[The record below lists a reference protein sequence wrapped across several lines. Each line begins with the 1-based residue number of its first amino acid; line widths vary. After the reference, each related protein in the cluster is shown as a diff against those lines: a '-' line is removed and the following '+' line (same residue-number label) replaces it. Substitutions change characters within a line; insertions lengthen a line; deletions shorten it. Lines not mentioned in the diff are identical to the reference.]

1 MSGHRCASIHALA
14 ISMNQPTFL
23 GWIAIVLFGAT
34 LPSQACQLPSEAKDS
49 ADPWGVLPLTQ
60 ASTRASTRALGAP
73 SCSASACH
81 GGPAAGVSSVRAS
94 RGSEYPLWIE
104 SDPHARSWRTLNS
117 DRSVEILER
126 LRILI
131 DGKIANPSAYQNC
144 LACHNTSTELTSD
157 GISPAIPEGVG
168 CEACHGPAEMWRDTH
183 YQGPGSVQV
192 AIDQLGMVNTAS
204 ELVRAK
210 ACSLCHV
217 GGPDRDMNHDIIAAG
232 HPALYF
238 DYATYLKAYPK
249 HWREKTDNPSA
260 LALERW
266 LIGQVTK
273 ADSELELIETRI
285 ASTHPHSIWPE
296 FSNQQCT
303 SCHQPLNKSTQNPII
318 QEAKVV
324 PGIPLQLGKAS
335 IRMWNLEGLESID
348 RIQGF
353 DSVGTNELLDSLQ
366 RSLSGGHATR
376 EDLEGLRE
384 KIEAKRLQLQGVFP
398 RSSNARSGPRGAT
411 WTLEQHRSWTR
422 EKWNSAAASGNWE
435 QAALAYLSTL
445 ASSPPE
451 EADAPLQRLRNR
463 LVFPESTQSPVFP
476 SNKAGSVRPDGLQSK
491 SRTSDLW
498 ASDPWVSDLVLLLKV
513 LGP

>member
-1 MSGHRCASIHALA
+1 MTK
-14 ISMNQPTFL
+14 NQPLFW
-23 GWIAIVLFGAT
+23 GWIAVVLVGAT
-34 LPSQACQLPSEAKDS
+34 LPSQAYQIPTELAES
-49 ADPWGVLPLTQ
+49 ADPWGVLPL
-60 ASTRASTRALGAP
+60 TRASTRALGAP

-81 GGPAAGVSSVRAS
+81 GGPAAGVSSVGAS

-126 LRILI
+126 LQILI
-131 DGKIANPSAYQNC
+131 DGKIANPAAYKNC

-157 GISPAIPEGVG
+157 GILPAIPEGVG
-168 CEACHGPAEMWRDTH
+168 CEACHGPAEAWRDSH
-183 YQGPGSVQV
+183 YQGLGSVQI
-192 AIDQLGMVNTAS
+192 AIDQLGMVNTDS
-204 ELVRAK
+204 EPVRAK

-249 HWREKTDNPSA
+249 HWREEPRNAPA

-285 ASTHPHSIWPE
+285 ASAHPHSTWPE

-303 SCHQPLNKSTQNPII
+303 SCHQPLEKSTPV
-318 QEAKVV
+318 KST
-324 PGIPLQLGKAS
+324 PGPLGKAA

-348 RIQGF
+348 RVQGT
-353 DSVGTNELLDSLQ
+353 DSVGTNDLLDSLQ
-366 RSLSGGHATR
+366 GSLSGGYKTT
-376 EDLEGLRE
+376 EDLEGLLG
-384 KIEAKRLQLQGVFP
+384 KIDAKRLQLQGVFP
-398 RSSNARSGPRGAT
+398 RTSKAGSGSVGPT
-411 WTLEQHRSWTR
+411 WSLEQHRAWTR
-422 EKWNSAAASGNWE
+422 EKWNLAMDSGNWE

-451 EADAPLQRLRNR
+451 EAIAPLQSLRNR
-463 LVFPESTQSPVFP
+463 LVFPESTQSPIFP
-476 SNKAGSVRPDGLQSK
+476 KIKSGEAHSDGLQSD
-491 SRTSDLW
+491 SWLADL
-498 ASDPWVSDLVLLLKV
+498 ALLLKV

>member
-1 MSGHRCASIHALA
+1 
-14 ISMNQPTFL
+14 MNQPLFW
-23 GWIAIVLFGAT
+23 GWIAVVLVGAT
-34 LPSQACQLPSEAKDS
+34 LPSQAYQIPSELMES
-49 ADPWGVLPLTQ
+49 ADPWGVLPL
-60 ASTRASTRALGAP
+60 TRASTRALGAP

-81 GGPAAGVSSVRAS
+81 GGPAAGVSSVGAS

-126 LRILI
+126 LQILI
-131 DGKIANPSAYQNC
+131 DGKIANPAAYKNC

-157 GISPAIPEGVG
+157 GILPAIPEGVG
-168 CEACHGPAEMWRDTH
+168 CEACHGPAEAWRDSH
-183 YQGPGSVQV
+183 YQGPGSVQI
-192 AIDQLGMVNTAS
+192 AIDQLGLVNTAS
-204 ELVRAK
+204 EPVRAK

-249 HWREKTDNPSA
+249 HWREEPRNPPA

-285 ASTHPHSIWPE
+285 ASTHPHSTWPE

-303 SCHQPLNKSTQNPII
+303 SCHQPLEKSTPV
-318 QEAKVV
+318 KSTPVKST
-324 PGIPLQLGKAS
+324 PGSLFQAARVIPRTPLPLGKAS
-335 IRMWNLEGLESID
+335 IRMWNLEGLVSID
-348 RIQGF
+348 RIQGS
-353 DSVGTNELLDSLQ
+353 DSVGTNDLIDSLQ
-366 RSLSGGHATR
+366 RSLSEGQTTT

-398 RSSNARSGPRGAT
+398 RTSKAGSGSVVPT
-411 WTLEQHRSWTR
+411 WSLEQHRALTR
-422 EKWNSAAASGNWE
+422 EKWSLAMDSGNWE

-445 ASSPPE
+445 ASSPPH
-451 EADAPLQRLRNR
+451 EANAPMQRLRNR
-463 LVFPESTQSPVFP
+463 LVFPESTQSPIFP
-476 SNKAGSVRPDGLQSK
+476 TNKPGEANSDGLQSD
-491 SRTSDLW
+491 SRSTDLL
-498 ASDPWVSDLVLLLKV
+498 ASDPWLADLALLLKV

>member
-1 MSGHRCASIHALA
+1 
-14 ISMNQPTFL
+14 MNQPFFW
-23 GWIAIVLFGAT
+23 GWIAVVLVWAT
-34 LPSQACQLPSEAKDS
+34 LPSQAYQIPSEPMES

-60 ASTRASTRALGAP
+60 ASTRASTRTLGAP

-81 GGPAAGVSSVRAS
+81 GGPAAGVSSIQAL

-168 CEACHGPAEMWRDTH
+168 CESCHGPAATWRDSH

-210 ACSLCHV
+210 ACSLCHI

-249 HWREKTDNPSA
+249 HWREETDNPSA

-273 ADSELELIETRI
+273 ADSELELIESRI
-285 ASTHPHSIWPE
+285 ASAHPHSIWPE

-303 SCHQPLNKSTQNPII
+303 SCHQPLEKSTPEKSTPEKSTQSPFI
-318 QEAKVV
+318 QAARVLSG
-324 PGIPLQLGKAS
+324 PPLQLGKAS
-335 IRMWNLEGLESID
+335 IRMWNLEGLVSID

-353 DSVGTNELLDSLQ
+353 DPANTNDLLDAIQ
-366 RSLSGGHATR
+366 RSLSGGQTTT
-376 EDLEGLRE
+376 EDLDGLRAS
-384 KIEAKRLQLQGVFP
+384 IEAKRLQLQGVFP
-398 RSSNARSGPRGAT
+398 RSSDARSGPRGPT
-411 WTLEQHRSWTR
+411 WTLGQHRSWTR

-476 SNKAGSVRPDGLQSK
+476 TNKAGSARPDGLQSK
-491 SRTSDLW
+491 SGTSDLR
-498 ASDPWVSDLVLLLKV
+498 ATDPWVSDLVLLLKV

>member
-1 MSGHRCASIHALA
+1 M
-14 ISMNQPTFL
+14 
-23 GWIAIVLFGAT
+23 
-34 LPSQACQLPSEAKDS
+34 ES
-49 ADPWGVLPLTQ
+49 ADPWGVLPLTR

-81 GGPAAGVSSVRAS
+81 GGPAAGISSAHAL

-126 LRILI
+126 LQILI
-131 DGKIANPSAYQNC
+131 DGKIANTSGYQNC

-157 GISPAIPEGVG
+157 GILAAIPEGVG
-168 CEACHGPAEMWRDTH
+168 CEACHGPAEAWRDSH
-183 YQGPGSVQV
+183 YQGPVSVQM
-192 AIDQLGMVNTAS
+192 AIDHLGMVNTAS

-249 HWREKTDNPSA
+249 HWREEPHSPPATA
-260 LALERW
+260 LGRW

-285 ASTHPHSIWPE
+285 ASAHPHSTWPE

-303 SCHQPLNKSTQNPII
+303 SCHQPLEKSTPV
-318 QEAKVV
+318 KST
-324 PGIPLQLGKAS
+324 PGSLFQAARVTSGTPLQLGKAS
-335 IRMWNLEGLESID
+335 IRMWNLEGLVSTD
-348 RIQGF
+348 RIQGS
-353 DSVGTNELLDSLQ
+353 DSVGTNDLIDSLQ
-366 RSLSGGHATR
+366 RSLSGGQTTT
-376 EDLEGLRE
+376 EDLEGLLA

-398 RSSNARSGPRGAT
+398 RTSNARSGSMVPT

-422 EKWNSAAASGNWE
+422 EKWNSSAASGNWE

-451 EADAPLQRLRNR
+451 EAKAPLQRLRSR
-463 LVFPESTQSPVFP
+463 LVFPESTQSPIFP
-476 SNKAGSVRPDGLQSK
+476 TSKSGEVNSDGLQS
-491 SRTSDLW
+491 
-498 ASDPWVSDLVLLLKV
+498 DPWVADLVLLLKV

>member
-1 MSGHRCASIHALA
+1 
-14 ISMNQPTFL
+14 MNQPFFW
-23 GWIAIVLFGAT
+23 GWIAVVLVGASI
-34 LPSQACQLPSEAKDS
+34 PSQASPIPSEPMEY
-49 ADPWGVLPLTQ
+49 ADPWGVLRLTQ
-60 ASTRASTRALGAP
+60 ASTRASTSTRALGAT

-81 GGPAAGVSSVRAS
+81 GGPAAGVSSVHAS

-144 LACHNTSTELTSD
+144 LACHNTSIELTSD

-168 CEACHGPAEMWRDTH
+168 CEACHGPAETWRDSH
-183 YQGPGSVQV
+183 YQGPGSVQA

-210 ACSLCHV
+210 ACSLCHI

-249 HWREKTDNPSA
+249 HWREETDNPPS

-273 ADSELELIETRI
+273 ADSELELIESRI
-285 ASTHPHSIWPE
+285 ASAHPHSIWPE

-303 SCHQPLNKSTQNPII
+303 SCHQLLEKSSPGKSSPGKSVQNRPTQSA
-318 QEAKVV
+318 QVV
-324 PGIPLQLGKAS
+324 PGSPLQLGKAS

-348 RIQGF
+348 RIQGL
-353 DSVGTNELLDSLQ
+353 DPANTKDLLNALQ
-366 RSLSGGHATR
+366 RSVSGGHPTT
-376 EDLEGLRE
+376 EDHEGLRE
-384 KIEAKRLQLQGVFP
+384 KIEAKRLQLQRVFP
-398 RSSNARSGPRGAT
+398 RSKNAGSGPMVPT

-463 LVFPESTQSPVFP
+463 LVFPKSTQSPVFP
-476 SNKAGSVRPDGLQSK
+476 TMKEGEVSPDGLQSN

-498 ASDPWVSDLVLLLKV
+498 ASDPWVLDLVLLLKV

>member
-1 MSGHRCASIHALA
+1 M
-14 ISMNQPTFL
+14 
-23 GWIAIVLFGAT
+23 
-34 LPSQACQLPSEAKDS
+34 ES
-49 ADPWGVLPLTQ
+49 ADPWGVLPL
-60 ASTRASTRALGAP
+60 TRASTRALGAP

-81 GGPAAGVSSVRAS
+81 GGPAAGVSSVRAL

-117 DRSVEILER
+117 DRSLEILER

-157 GISPAIPEGVG
+157 GILPAIPEGVG
-168 CEACHGPAEMWRDTH
+168 CEACHGPAEAWRDSH

-249 HWREKTDNPSA
+249 HWREEPNGPPA

-285 ASTHPHSIWPE
+285 ASAHPHSTWPE

-303 SCHQPLNKSTQNPII
+303 SCHQPIEKSTPVQST
-318 QEAKVV
+318 
-324 PGIPLQLGKAS
+324 PGSLFQSARVTPLTPSQLGKAS
-335 IRMWNLEGLESID
+335 IRMWNLEGLVSID
-348 RIQGF
+348 RIQGS
-353 DSVGTNELLDSLQ
+353 DSVGTSDLIGSLQ
-366 RSLSGGHATR
+366 RSLSGGQNPT
-376 EDLEGLRE
+376 EDLEGLLA

-398 RSSNARSGPRGAT
+398 RTSNARSGSMVPT

-445 ASSPPE
+445 ASCPPE
-451 EADAPLQRLRNR
+451 EAIVPLQRLRNR
-463 LVFPESTQSPVFP
+463 LVFPESTQSPIFP
-476 SNKAGSVRPDGLQSK
+476 TSKSGEVNSDGLQSD
-491 SRTSDLW
+491 SWVADL
-498 ASDPWVSDLVLLLKV
+498 ALLLKV

>member
-1 MSGHRCASIHALA
+1 
-14 ISMNQPTFL
+14 MNQPLFW
-23 GWIAIVLFGAT
+23 GWIAVVLVGAT
-34 LPSQACQLPSEAKDS
+34 LPSQAYQIPSGPMES
-49 ADPWGVLPLTQ
+49 ADPWGVLPL
-60 ASTRASTRALGAP
+60 TRASTRALGAP

-81 GGPAAGVSSVRAS
+81 GGPSAGVSSVGAL

-157 GISPAIPEGVG
+157 GILPAIPEGVG
-168 CEACHGPAEMWRDTH
+168 CEACHGPAEAWRDSH

-249 HWREKTDNPSA
+249 HWREEPRSLPV

-285 ASTHPHSIWPE
+285 ASAHPHSTWPE

-303 SCHQPLNKSTQNPII
+303 SCHQPLEKPTQLKST
-318 QEAKVV
+318 
-324 PGIPLQLGKAS
+324 PGSLFQSARVTSGTSLQPGKAS
-335 IRMWNLEGLESID
+335 LRMWNLEGLVSID

-353 DSVGTNELLDSLQ
+353 DSVGTNDLLDSLQ
-366 RSLSGGHATR
+366 RSISGGYNTP

-384 KIEAKRLQLQGVFP
+384 KIEAKRFQLQGVFP
-398 RSSNARSGPRGAT
+398 RTSNARSGSMVPT

-422 EKWNSAAASGNWE
+422 EKWNSAAGTGNWE

-451 EADAPLQRLRNR
+451 EAIAPLQRLRNR
-463 LVFPESTQSPVFP
+463 LVFPETTQSPIFP
-476 SNKAGSVRPDGLQSK
+476 TNKSGEVNSDGLQS
-491 SRTSDLW
+491 
-498 ASDPWVSDLVLLLKV
+498 DPWVADLALLLKV

>member
-1 MSGHRCASIHALA
+1 M
-14 ISMNQPTFL
+14 SMNQPLFW
-23 GWIAIVLFGAT
+23 GWIAVVLVGAT
-34 LPSQACQLPSEAKDS
+34 LPSQAYQIPSGPTES

-60 ASTRASTRALGAP
+60 ASTQASTRALGAP

-81 GGPAAGVSSVRAS
+81 GGPAAGVSSVGAL

-126 LRILI
+126 LQILI

-144 LACHNTSTELTSD
+144 LACHNTTTELTSD
-157 GISPAIPEGVG
+157 GILPAIPEGVG
-168 CEACHGPAEMWRDTH
+168 CEACHGPAEAWRDSH

-192 AIDQLGMVNTAS
+192 AIDQLGMVDTAS

-249 HWREKTDNPSA
+249 HWREEPHSPPAT
-260 LALERW
+260 ALERW

-285 ASTHPHSIWPE
+285 ASAHPHSTWPE

-303 SCHQPLNKSTQNPII
+303 SCHQPLEKPTPLKST
-318 QEAKVV
+318 
-324 PGIPLQLGKAS
+324 PGSLFQAARVTSGTPLPLGKAS
-335 IRMWNLEGLESID
+335 IRMWNLEGLVSID
-348 RIQGF
+348 RIQGS
-353 DSVGTNELLDSLQ
+353 DSVGTNDLIDSLQ
-366 RSLSGGHATR
+366 RSLSGGQTTT
-376 EDLEGLRE
+376 EDLEGLLA

-398 RSSNARSGPRGAT
+398 RTSIARSGSMVPT

-422 EKWNSAAASGNWE
+422 EKWNSAEASGNWE

-445 ASSPPE
+445 SCSPPE
-451 EADAPLQRLRNR
+451 EAIAPLQRLRNR
-463 LVFPESTQSPVFP
+463 LVFPESTQSPIFP
-476 SNKAGSVRPDGLQSK
+476 TNKSGEVNSDGLQS
-491 SRTSDLW
+491 
-498 ASDPWVSDLVLLLKV
+498 DPWVADLALLLKV

>member
-1 MSGHRCASIHALA
+1 M
-14 ISMNQPTFL
+14 SMNQPLFW
-23 GWIAIVLFGAT
+23 GWIAVVLVGAT
-34 LPSQACQLPSEAKDS
+34 LPSQAYQIPTELAES
-49 ADPWGVLPLTQ
+49 ADPWGVLPL
-60 ASTRASTRALGAP
+60 TRASTRALGAP

-81 GGPAAGVSSVRAS
+81 GGPAAGVSSVGAS

-126 LRILI
+126 LQILI
-131 DGKIANPSAYQNC
+131 DGKIANPAAYKNC

-157 GISPAIPEGVG
+157 GILPAIPEGVG
-168 CEACHGPAEMWRDTH
+168 CEACHGPAEAWRDSH
-183 YQGPGSVQV
+183 YQGPGSVQI

-204 ELVRAK
+204 EPVRAK

-238 DYATYLKAYPK
+238 DYATYLNAYPK
-249 HWREKTDNPSA
+249 HWREEPRNPPA

-285 ASTHPHSIWPE
+285 ASAHPHSTWPE

-303 SCHQPLNKSTQNPII
+303 SCHQPLEKSTPV
-318 QEAKVV
+318 KST
-324 PGIPLQLGKAS
+324 PGPLFQAARVTPGTPLQLGKAS
-335 IRMWNLEGLESID
+335 IRMWNLEGLVSID
-348 RIQGF
+348 RVQGT
-353 DSVGTNELLDSLQ
+353 DSVGTNDLLDSLQ
-366 RSLSGGHATR
+366 RSLSGGHKTT
-376 EDLEGLRE
+376 EDLEGLLG
-384 KIEAKRLQLQGVFP
+384 KIDAKRLQLQGVFP
-398 RSSNARSGPRGAT
+398 RTSKAGSGSVVPT
-411 WTLEQHRSWTR
+411 WSLEQHRAWTR
-422 EKWNSAAASGNWE
+422 EKWNLATATGNWE

-451 EADAPLQRLRNR
+451 EAIAPLQSLRNR
-463 LVFPESTQSPVFP
+463 LVFPESTQSPIFP
-476 SNKAGSVRPDGLQSK
+476 KSKSGEANSDGLQSD
-491 SRTSDLW
+491 SRSTDLL
-498 ASDPWVSDLVLLLKV
+498 ASDPWLADLALLLKV

>member
-1 MSGHRCASIHALA
+1 M
-14 ISMNQPTFL
+14 SMNQPLFW
-23 GWIAIVLFGAT
+23 GWIAVVLVGAT
-34 LPSQACQLPSEAKDS
+34 LPSQAYQIPSELTES
-49 ADPWGVLPLTQ
+49 ADPWGVLPLT
-60 ASTRASTRALGAP
+60 RASTRSLGAP

-81 GGPAAGVSSVRAS
+81 GGPAAGVSSVGAS

-126 LRILI
+126 LQILI
-131 DGKIANPSAYQNC
+131 DGKIANPAAYKNC

-157 GISPAIPEGVG
+157 GILPAIPEGVG
-168 CEACHGPAEMWRDTH
+168 CEACHGPAEAWRDSH
-183 YQGPGSVQV
+183 YQGPGSVQI
-192 AIDQLGMVNTAS
+192 AIDQLGLVNTAS
-204 ELVRAK
+204 EPVRAK

-249 HWREKTDNPSA
+249 HWREEPRNPPA

-285 ASTHPHSIWPE
+285 ASAHTHSTWPE

-303 SCHQPLNKSTQNPII
+303 SCHQPLEKSTP
-318 QEAKVV
+318 VTST
-324 PGIPLQLGKAS
+324 PGPFFQAARVTPGTPLPLGKAA
-335 IRMWNLEGLESID
+335 IRMWNLEGLVSID
-348 RIQGF
+348 RVQGT
-353 DSVGTNELLDSLQ
+353 DSVGTNDLLDSLQ
-366 RSLSGGHATR
+366 RSLSGGHKTT

-384 KIEAKRLQLQGVFP
+384 KIDAKRLQLQGVFP
-398 RSSNARSGPRGAT
+398 RTSKAGSGSVVPT
-411 WTLEQHRSWTR
+411 WSLEQHRAWTR
-422 EKWNSAAASGNWE
+422 EKWNLATATGNWE

-451 EADAPLQRLRNR
+451 EANAPMQSLRNR
-463 LVFPESTQSPVFP
+463 LVFPESTQSPIFP
-476 SNKAGSVRPDGLQSK
+476 KSKSGEANSDGLQSD
-491 SRTSDLW
+491 SWLADL
-498 ASDPWVSDLVLLLKV
+498 ALLLKV

>member
-1 MSGHRCASIHALA
+1 
-14 ISMNQPTFL
+14 MNQPLFW
-23 GWIAIVLFGAT
+23 GWIAVVLVGAT
-34 LPSQACQLPSEAKDS
+34 LPSQAYQIPSGPMES

-60 ASTRASTRALGAP
+60 ASTRALGAP

-81 GGPAAGVSSVRAS
+81 GGPAAGVSSVGAS

-126 LRILI
+126 LQILI
-131 DGKIANPSAYQNC
+131 DGKIANPAAYKNC

-157 GISPAIPEGVG
+157 GILPAIPEGVG
-168 CEACHGPAEMWRDTH
+168 CEACHGPSEAWRDSH
-183 YQGPGSVQV
+183 YQGPGSVQI
-192 AIDQLGMVNTAS
+192 AIDQLGLVNTAS
-204 ELVRAK
+204 EPVRAK

-249 HWREKTDNPSA
+249 HWREEPRNPPA

-285 ASTHPHSIWPE
+285 ASAHPHSTWPE

-303 SCHQPLNKSTQNPII
+303 SCHQPLEKSTPV
-318 QEAKVV
+318 KST
-324 PGIPLQLGKAS
+324 PGPLFQAARVTPGTPFPLGKAS
-335 IRMWNLEGLESID
+335 IRMWNLEGLVSID
-348 RIQGF
+348 RIQGT
-353 DSVGTNELLDSLQ
+353 DSVGTNDFLDSLQ
-366 RSLSGGHATR
+366 RSLAGGLTTT
-376 EDLEGLRE
+376 EDLKGLRD
-384 KIEAKRLQLQGVFP
+384 KIDAKRLQLQGVFP
-398 RSSNARSGPRGAT
+398 RTSKAGSGSVGPT
-411 WTLEQHRSWTR
+411 WSLEQHRAWTR
-422 EKWNSAAASGNWE
+422 EKWNLATATGNWE

-451 EADAPLQRLRNR
+451 EAIAPLQSLRNR
-463 LVFPESTQSPVFP
+463 LVFPESTQSPIFP
-476 SNKAGSVRPDGLQSK
+476 KSKSGEANSDGLQSD
-491 SRTSDLW
+491 SRSTDLL
-498 ASDPWVSDLVLLLKV
+498 ASDQWLADLALLLKV

>member
-1 MSGHRCASIHALA
+1 MAMSL
-14 ISMNQPTFL
+14 NQLFSW
-23 GWIAIVLFGAT
+23 GWIAVALVGAT
-34 LPSQACQLPSEAKDS
+34 LPSQACQLPSGAADS
-49 ADPWGVLPLTQ
+49 VDPWGVLPLTQ

-81 GGPAAGVSSVRAS
+81 GGPAAGVSSIRAS

-117 DRSVEILER
+117 DLSVEILER

-131 DGKIANPSAYQNC
+131 GGKIANPAAYKNC

-168 CEACHGPAEMWRDTH
+168 CEACHGPAETWRDSH
-183 YQGPGSVQV
+183 YQGPGSVQA

-204 ELVRAK
+204 EPVRAK

-249 HWREKTDNPSA
+249 HWREEPRNPPA

-273 ADSELELIETRI
+273 ADSELELIESRI
-285 ASTHPHSIWPE
+285 ASAHPHSIWPE

-303 SCHQPLNKSTQNPII
+303 SCHQPLNKSTPEKSTPEKSTQSPII
-318 QEAKVV
+318 QASRVV
-324 PGIPLQLGKAS
+324 PGPTLQLGKAS
-335 IRMWNLEGLESID
+335 IRMWNLEGLVSID

-353 DSVGTNELLDSLQ
+353 DSANTNDLLDSLQ
-366 RSLSGGHATR
+366 RSLSGGQTTT
-376 EDLEGLRE
+376 EDSEGLRG
-384 KIEAKRLQLQGVFP
+384 KIEAKRLQLQSVFP
-398 RSSNARSGPRGAT
+398 RSSDARAGPSVPT
-411 WTLEQHRSWTR
+411 WTFEQHRSWTR

-445 ASSPPE
+445 ASSPPQ
-451 EADAPLQRLRNR
+451 EANAPLQRLRTQ

-476 SNKAGSVRPDGLQSK
+476 TNKAGAVRPDGLQSK
-491 SRTSDLW
+491 SKTSVLW
-498 ASDPWVSDLVLLLKV
+498 ASDSWEADVVLLLKV

>member
-1 MSGHRCASIHALA
+1 M
-14 ISMNQPTFL
+14 SMNQPLFW
-23 GWIAIVLFGAT
+23 GWIAVVLVGAT
-34 LPSQACQLPSEAKDS
+34 LPSQAYQNPSGPVGS

-60 ASTRASTRALGAP
+60 ASNRALGAP

-81 GGPAAGVSSVRAS
+81 GGPAAGVSSVHAL

-126 LRILI
+126 LQILI

-144 LACHNTSTELTSD
+144 LACHNTSTALTSD
-157 GISPAIPEGVG
+157 GILPAIPEGVG
-168 CEACHGPAEMWRDTH
+168 CEACHGPAEAWRDLH
-183 YQGPGSVQV
+183 YQGPGSVQA
-192 AIDQLGMVNTAS
+192 AIEQLGMVNTAS
-204 ELVRAK
+204 ERVRAK

-249 HWREKTDNPSA
+249 HWREETHNPSA

-285 ASTHPHSIWPE
+285 ASAHPHSIWPE

-303 SCHQPLNKSTQNPII
+303 SCHQPLEKPTQNPF
-318 QEAKVV
+318 
-324 PGIPLQLGKAS
+324 IPATRATPRTPSQLGKAS
-335 IRMWNLEGLESID
+335 IRMWNLEGLVSID
-348 RIQGF
+348 RIQGS
-353 DSVGTNELLDSLQ
+353 DSVSTNELLDSLQ
-366 RSLSGGHATR
+366 RSLSGGYTTT

-384 KIEAKRLQLQGVFP
+384 KIEAKRLQLQGVYP
-398 RSSNARSGPRGAT
+398 RTSNARSGFMVPI
-411 WTLEQHRSWTR
+411 WTQEQHRSWTR
-422 EKWNSAAASGNWE
+422 EKWNSAMDSGNWE

-445 ASSPPE
+445 ASSPPG
-451 EADAPLQRLRNR
+451 EAIAPLQRLRNQ
-463 LVFPESTQSPVFP
+463 LVFPESMQSPIFP
-476 SNKAGSVRPDGLQSK
+476 TNKSGELNSDGLQSD
-491 SRTSDLW
+491 SVEADL
-498 ASDPWVSDLVLLLKV
+498 ALLLKV